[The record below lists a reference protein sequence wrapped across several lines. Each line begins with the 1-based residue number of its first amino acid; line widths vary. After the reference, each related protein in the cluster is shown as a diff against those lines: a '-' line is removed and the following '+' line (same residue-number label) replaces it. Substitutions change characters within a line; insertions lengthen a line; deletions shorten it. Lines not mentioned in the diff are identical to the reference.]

1 MFRFGRGTGY
11 ERAMSEQLTI
21 ARVGHQG
28 DGIAETPTGAVFVP
42 GALPGEVVRAVVRDG
57 RAEDIEIIEA
67 SADRAPIQ
75 SETYAECG
83 VAPLQH
89 WASAP
94 YLAWKRDLVVETL
107 AREGIET
114 EVEATVATP
123 PGVRRRIA
131 LHARRGEDGR
141 VRLGFKARR
150 SWRVVELTEC
160 PLSDPR
166 INAALPSLAAVAAP
180 FLGGAKS
187 GPTLH
192 VSVTDSGLDVDITGV
207 ARSGRSAD
215 VAQQGVRA
223 ARMADIAR
231 LSMDGD
237 VLVMMRQPTVR
248 FGRATVPL
256 PPASFMQASP
266 VAEAAMVERA
276 VAAVRGAK
284 RIADLFC
291 GAGTFTFP
299 LAEVAP
305 VLAADSSAGAIAG
318 LKAGAGTA
326 QGLKGID
333 AQARDL
339 FRRPLSPHD
348 LKGIEAIVFDPPRAG
363 ALEQTQQFAGTKS
376 VSVVVGVSCN
386 PTTFARDARVLIDA
400 GFVLER
406 VTPIDQFL
414 WSTHVE
420 LVGVFRR

>member
-28 DGIAETPTGAVFVP
+28 DGIAETPSGAVFVP

-131 LHARRGEDGR
+131 LHARRDEDGR

-187 GPTLH
+187 APTLH
-192 VSVTDSGLDVDITGV
+192 VTVTDSGLDVDITGV
-207 ARSGRSAD
+207 ERSGRSAD

-223 ARMADIAR
+223 ARTADIAR
-231 LSMDGD
+231 LSMDGET
-237 VLVMMRQPTVR
+237 LVMMRQPTVR

-406 VTPIDQFL
+406 ITPIDQFL

>member
-131 LHARRGEDGR
+131 LHARRDEDGR

-166 INAALPSLAAVAAP
+166 INAALPALAAVAAP
-180 FLGGAKS
+180 FLGGARS
-187 GPTLH
+187 APTLH
-192 VSVTDSGLDVDITGV
+192 VTVTDSGLDVDITGV
-207 ARSGRSAD
+207 ERSGRSAD

-223 ARMADIAR
+223 ARTADIAR
-231 LSMDGD
+231 LSMDGET
-237 VLVMMRQPTVR
+237 LVMMRQPTVR

>member
-131 LHARRGEDGR
+131 LHARRDEDGR

-166 INAALPSLAAVAAP
+166 INAALPALAAVAAP

-187 GPTLH
+187 APTLH
-192 VSVTDSGLDVDITGV
+192 VTVTDSGLDVDITGV
-207 ARSGRSAD
+207 ERSGRSAD

-223 ARMADIAR
+223 ARTADIAR
-231 LSMDGD
+231 LSMDGET
-237 VLVMMRQPTVR
+237 LVMMRQPTVR

>member
-1 MFRFGRGTGY
+1 MFRFEREAGY
-11 ERAMSEQLTI
+11 ERVMSEQLTI

-28 DGIAETPTGAVFVP
+28 DGIAETADGAVFVP
-42 GALPGEVVRAVVRDG
+42 GALPGEVVRAAVKDG
-57 RAEDIEIIEA
+57 RAEGVEILEP
-67 SADRAPIQ
+67 SAERVPIQ
-75 SETYAECG
+75 SQTYAECG

-89 WASAP
+89 WAAEP
-94 YLAWKRDLVVETL
+94 YLAWKRALVIETL

-131 LHARRGEDGR
+131 LHARRSEDGR
-141 VRLGFKARR
+141 VVLGFKARR
-150 SWRVVELTEC
+150 SWRVVSLDHC

-166 INAALPSLAAVAAP
+166 INAALPALASVAAP

-187 GPTLH
+187 APTLH
-192 VSVTDSGLDVDITGV
+192 VTVTDSGLDVDITGV
-207 ARSGRSAD
+207 ERGGRSAD

-223 ARMADIAR
+223 ARAADIAR
-231 LSMDGD
+231 LSMDGET
-237 VLVMMRQPTVR
+237 LVMMRQPTVR

-256 PPASFMQASP
+256 PAASFLQASP

-276 VAAVRGAK
+276 VGAVKGAK

-291 GAGTFTFP
+291 GAGTFTFL

-305 VLAADSSAGAIAG
+305 VLAADSSAGAVAA
-318 LKAGAGTA
+318 LKAGAGKA

-348 LKGIEAIVFDPPRAG
+348 LKGVEALVFDPPRAG

-376 VSVVVGVSCN
+376 LSLVVGVSCN
-386 PTTFARDARVLIDA
+386 PATFARDARVLIDA

-406 VTPIDQFL
+406 VTPVDQFL

>member
-131 LHARRGEDGR
+131 LHARRDEDGR

-166 INAALPSLAAVAAP
+166 INAALPSMAAVAAP

-187 GPTLH
+187 APTLH
-192 VSVTDSGLDVDITGV
+192 VTVTDSGLDVDITGV
-207 ARSGRSAD
+207 ERSGRSAD

-223 ARMADIAR
+223 ARTADIAR
-231 LSMDGD
+231 LSMDGET
-237 VLVMMRQPTVR
+237 LVMMRQPTVR

>member
-131 LHARRGEDGR
+131 LHARRDEDGR

-180 FLGGAKS
+180 FLGGARS
-187 GPTLH
+187 APTLH
-192 VSVTDSGLDVDITGV
+192 VTVTDSGLDVDITGV
-207 ARSGRSAD
+207 ERSGRSAD

-223 ARMADIAR
+223 ARTADIAR
-231 LSMDGD
+231 LSMDGET
-237 VLVMMRQPTVR
+237 LVMMRQPTVR

-305 VLAADSSAGAIAG
+305 VLAADASAGAIAA

>member
-131 LHARRGEDGR
+131 LHARRDEDGR

-166 INAALPSLAAVAAP
+166 INAALPALAAVAAP

-187 GPTLH
+187 APTLH
-192 VSVTDSGLDVDITGV
+192 VTVTDSGLDVDITGV
-207 ARSGRSAD
+207 ERSGRSAD

-223 ARMADIAR
+223 ARTADIAR
-231 LSMDGD
+231 LSMDGET
-237 VLVMMRQPTVR
+237 LVMMRQPTVR

-305 VLAADSSAGAIAG
+305 VLAADASAGAIAA

>member
-187 GPTLH
+187 APTLH
-192 VSVTDSGLDVDITGV
+192 VTVTDSGLDVDITGV
-207 ARSGRSAD
+207 ERSGRSAD

-223 ARMADIAR
+223 ARTADIAR
-231 LSMDGD
+231 LSMDGET
-237 VLVMMRQPTVR
+237 LVMMRQPTVR

>member
-131 LHARRGEDGR
+131 LHARRNEDGQ
-141 VRLGFKARR
+141 VVLGFKGRR
-150 SWRVVELTEC
+150 SWRVVPLAHC

-180 FLGGAKS
+180 FLGGARS
-187 GPTLH
+187 APTLH
-192 VSVTDSGLDVDITGV
+192 VTVTDSGLDVDITGV
-207 ARSGRSAD
+207 ERSGRSAD

-223 ARMADIAR
+223 ARTADIAR
-231 LSMDGD
+231 LSMDGET
-237 VLVMMRQPTVR
+237 LVMMRQPTVR

>member
-1 MFRFGRGTGY
+1 M
-11 ERAMSEQLTI
+11 
-21 ARVGHQG
+21 
-28 DGIAETPTGAVFVP
+28 
-42 GALPGEVVRAVVRDG
+42 
-57 RAEDIEIIEA
+57 
-67 SADRAPIQ
+67 
-75 SETYAECG
+75 
-83 VAPLQH
+83 
-89 WASAP
+89 
-94 YLAWKRDLVVETL
+94 
-107 AREGIET
+107 
-114 EVEATVATP
+114 
-123 PGVRRRIA
+123 
-131 LHARRGEDGR
+131 
-141 VRLGFKARR
+141 RLGFKSRR

-187 GPTLH
+187 APTLH
-192 VSVTDSGLDVDITGV
+192 VTVTDSGLDVDITGV
-207 ARSGRSAD
+207 ERSGRSAD

-223 ARMADIAR
+223 ARAADIAR
-231 LSMDGD
+231 LSMDGET
-237 VLVMMRQPTVR
+237 LVMMRQPTVR

-266 VAEAAMVERA
+266 AAEAAMVERA
-276 VAAVRGAK
+276 VAAVKGAR

-299 LAEVAP
+299 LAEAAP
-305 VLAADSSAGAIAG
+305 VLAADSSAGSIAG

-386 PTTFARDARVLIDA
+386 PATFARDARVLIDA
-400 GFVLER
+400 GFRLER